1 MPLKEERCEYHP
13 HEYQTYSTEFI
24 LTHKAAGLFLEPG
37 LGKTVIALTAVWRL
51 LYDYFD
57 ATKVLVIA
65 PLRVARDTW
74 GRECEKWTHLNGLT
88 ISKVLGSEKE
98 RKMALYRKADIYVIN
113 RENVEWLVKTKEW
126 DFDTVIIDELS
137 SFKSPS
143 AKRFRA
149 LKKVRHKIKRIVGLT
164 GTPAPNGLLDI
175 WSQIYLLDGGERLGR
190 TFSGYRSRYFH
201 PQKYINGGIPTDYT
215 INEDAE
221 EKIYEKISDFC
232 ISMKAL
238 EYLQMPDIILNKVD
252 VELSEKEMKLYRQ
265 MERDLLL
272 PLEDSDVD
280 AANAAVLS
288 NKLLQ
293 MSGGAVYDEFGD
305 VKLIH
310 DRKLEALEDLIEAA
324 NGKPVLIYY
333 AFKHERDRIKKQ
345 FNAGDINT
353 SEDIAKWNRGE
364 MNVVLCHPASA
375 GHGLNLQ
382 EGGCTIIWFGLTWSL
397 ELYQQA
403 NARLWRQGQKQ
414 TVVIHHIL
422 TKDTIDH
429 RVMAAIDNK
438 DTSQSALIEAVR
450 ARLVANNN
458 ETEGRTHGSEFIQ
471 PRRIPGSN
479 GL

>member
-1 MPLKEERCEYHP
+1 MPLSAKKSEYHP
-13 HEYQTYSTEFI
+13 HEYQVYTTDFI
-24 LTHKAAGLFLEPG
+24 LNHTAAGIFLDMG
-37 LGKTVIALTAVWRL
+37 LGKSVIALTAVMEL
-51 LYDYFD
+51 LHDRFD
-57 ATKVLVIA
+57 VSKVLVIA
-65 PLRVARDTW
+65 PLRVANTTW
-74 GRECEKWTHLNGLT
+74 LDEVLKWEHLRGL
-88 ISKVLGSEKE
+88 IVSKVLGSKKD
-98 RKMALYRKADIYVIN
+98 RTMALYKKADVYTIN
-113 RENVEWLVKTKEW
+113 RENVPWLVEFYKNCW
-126 DFDTVIIDELS
+126 PFDMVIIDELS

-201 PQKYINGGIPTDYT
+201 PQKYINGGIPTDYCL
-215 INEDAE
+215 NEGAE
-221 EKIYEKISDFC
+221 EKIYSLISDFC

-238 EYLQMPDIILNKVD
+238 EYLQMPDIIFNKVE
-252 VELSEKEMKLYRQ
+252 VELSEKEMKLYLQ
-265 MERDLLL
+265 LERDLLL

-280 AANAAVLS
+280 AVNAAVLV

-305 VKLIH
+305 VQHIHNKKL
-310 DRKLEALEDLIEAA
+310 DALEDLIEAA

-333 AFKHERDRIKKQ
+333 AFKHERERIKKQ
-345 FNAGDINT
+345 FDTGEINT
-353 SEDIAKWNRGE
+353 SEDIVKWNRGE
-364 MNVVLCHPASA
+364 MKLALCHPAST

-382 EGGCTIIWFGLTWSL
+382 EGGYTIIWFGLTWSL

-422 TKDTIDH
+422 TKYTIDH
-429 RVMAAIDNK
+429 RVMTALADK
-438 DTSQSALIEAVR
+438 DTGQRALIEAVR
-450 ARLVANNN
+450 ASLQTNQK
-458 ETEGRTHGSEFIQ
+458 ETEEA
-471 PRRIPGSN
+471 
-479 GL
+479 

>member
-1 MPLKEERCEYHP
+1 MTLKS
-13 HEYQTYSTEFI
+13 EYQPHPYQDYSTDFI
-24 LTHKAAGLFLEPG
+24 LQHKEAGLFLEPG
-37 LGKTVIALTAVWRL
+37 LGKTVISLTAIWML

-74 GRECEKWTHLNGLT
+74 SRECEKWAHLNGLV

-98 RKMALYRKADIYVIN
+98 RKMALYKRADVYVIN

-137 SFKSPS
+137 SFKSPA
-143 AKRFRA
+143 AKRFKA

-201 PQKYINGGIPTDYT
+201 PQKYINGGIPADYT
-215 INEDAE
+215 LNENAE
-221 EKIYEKISDFC
+221 EKIYEKISDIC

-238 EYLQMPDIILNKVD
+238 EYLEMPDCIFNKVE
-252 VELSEKEMKLYRQ
+252 VELSEKEMKLYRKL
-265 MERDLLL
+265 ERDLLL

-293 MSGGAVYDEFGD
+293 MAGGAVYDEFSD
-305 VKLIH
+305 VQRIH
-310 DRKLEALEDLIEAA
+310 GRKLDALEDLVEAA
-324 NGKPVLIYY
+324 NGKPVLVYY
-333 AFKHERDRIKKQ
+333 SFKHDKDRIQ
-345 FNAGDINT
+345 ERFDAGEINT
-353 SEDIAKWNRGE
+353 SEDIAKWNAGQ
-364 MNVVLCHPASA
+364 MQMALCHPASA

-382 EGGCTIIWFGLTWSL
+382 DGGCTIIWFGLTWSL

-414 TVVIHHIL
+414 TVVIHHIIA
-422 TKDTIDH
+422 KDTIDE
-429 RVMAAIDNK
+429 RVMYALEEK
-438 DTSQSALIEAVR
+438 DTSQAALIAAVK
-450 ARLVANNN
+450 ARMNQYKEGTEN
-458 ETEGRTHGSEFIQ
+458 ESE
-471 PRRIPGSN
+471 SV
-479 GL
+479 

>member
-1 MPLKEERCEYHP
+1 MPLKEEKIKYNP
-13 HEYQTYSTEFI
+13 HNYQAYSTDFI
-24 LTHKAAGLFLEPG
+24 INHKAAGLFLEQG
-37 LGKTVIALTAVWRL
+37 LGKTVITLTAIWIL

-74 GRECEKWTHLNGLT
+74 SRECEKWEHLRGLS
-88 ISKVLGSEKE
+88 ISKVLGSERE
-98 RKMALYRKADIYVIN
+98 RKMALYQKADIYVIN
-113 RENVEWLVKTKEW
+113 RENVEWLIKNKEW

-143 AKRFRA
+143 SKRFRA

-190 TFSGYRSRYFH
+190 TYSGYRSRYFH
-201 PQKYINGGIPTDYT
+201 PQKYVNGGIPTDYQ

-221 EKIYEKISDFC
+221 EKIYEKISDIC

-238 EYLQMPDIILNKVD
+238 EYLKMPECIFNKVPI
-252 VELSEKEMKLYRQ
+252 ELDEKEMKLYRQ
-265 MERDLLL
+265 LERDLLL
-272 PLEDSDVD
+272 PLDDSEVD
-280 AANAAVLS
+280 AVNAAVLS

-293 MSGGAVYDEFGD
+293 MAGGAVYDEFGD
-305 VKLIH
+305 VKTIH
-310 DRKLEALEDLIEAA
+310 DKKLDVLEDLIEAA
-324 NGKPVLIYY
+324 NGKPVLVYY
-333 AFKHERDRIKKQ
+333 GFKHERDRIKNR
-345 FNAGDINT
+345 FDVGEINT

-364 MNVVLCHPASA
+364 MQIALCHPAST

-382 EGGCTIIWFGLTWSL
+382 DGGCTIIWFSMTWSL

-414 TVVIHHIL
+414 TVVIHHIIA
-422 TKDTIDH
+422 KNTIDE
-429 RVMAAIDNK
+429 RVMIALENK
-438 DTSQSALIEAVR
+438 DTSQAALIEAVR
-450 ARLVANNN
+450 AQ
-458 ETEGRTHGSEFIQ
+458 IQ
-471 PRRIPGSN
+471 KQREE
-479 GL
+479 

>member
-1 MPLKEERCEYHP
+1 MPLKEEKIKYNP
-13 HEYQTYSTEFI
+13 HNYQAYSTDFI
-24 LTHKAAGLFLEPG
+24 INHKAAGLFLEQG
-37 LGKTVIALTAVWRL
+37 LGKTVITLTAIWIL

-74 GRECEKWTHLNGLT
+74 SRECEKWEHLRGLS

-98 RKMALYRKADIYVIN
+98 RKMALYQKADIYVIN
-113 RENVEWLVKTKEW
+113 RENVEWLIKNKEW

-143 AKRFRA
+143 SKRFRA

-190 TFSGYRSRYFH
+190 TYSGYRSRYFH
-201 PQKYINGGIPTDYT
+201 PQKYINGGIPTDYQ

-221 EKIYEKISDFC
+221 EKIYEKISDIC

-238 EYLQMPDIILNKVD
+238 EYLKMPECIFNKVPI
-252 VELSEKEMKLYRQ
+252 ELDEKEMKLYRQ
-265 MERDLLL
+265 LERDLLL
-272 PLEDSDVD
+272 PLDDSEVD
-280 AANAAVLS
+280 AVNAAVLS

-293 MSGGAVYDEFGD
+293 MAGGAVYDEFGD
-305 VKLIH
+305 VKTIH
-310 DRKLEALEDLIEAA
+310 DKKLDALEDLIEAA
-324 NGKPVLIYY
+324 NGKPVLVYY
-333 AFKHERDRIKKQ
+333 GFKHERDRIKNR
-345 FNAGDINT
+345 FDVGEINT

-364 MNVVLCHPASA
+364 MQIALCHPAST

-382 EGGCTIIWFGLTWSL
+382 DGGCTIIWFSMTWSL

-414 TVVIHHIL
+414 TVVIHHIIA
-422 TKDTIDH
+422 KNTIDE
-429 RVMAAIDNK
+429 RVMIALENK
-438 DTSQSALIEAVR
+438 DTSQAALIEAVR
-450 ARLVANNN
+450 AQ
-458 ETEGRTHGSEFIQ
+458 IQ
-471 PRRIPGSN
+471 KQREE
-479 GL
+479 

>member
-1 MPLKEERCEYHP
+1 MPLKEEKIKYNP
-13 HEYQTYSTEFI
+13 HNYQAYSTDFI
-24 LTHKAAGLFLEPG
+24 INHKAAGLFLEQG
-37 LGKTVIALTAVWRL
+37 LGKTVITLTAIWIL

-74 GRECEKWTHLNGLT
+74 SRECEKWEHLRGLS
-88 ISKVLGSEKE
+88 ISKVLGSERE
-98 RKMALYRKADIYVIN
+98 RKMALYQKADIYVIN
-113 RENVEWLVKTKEW
+113 RENVEWLIKNKEW

-143 AKRFRA
+143 SKRFRA

-190 TFSGYRSRYFH
+190 TYSGYRSRYFH
-201 PQKYINGGIPTDYT
+201 PQKYVNGGIPTDYQ

-221 EKIYEKISDFC
+221 EKIYERISDIC

-238 EYLQMPDIILNKVD
+238 EYLKMPECIFNKVPI
-252 VELSEKEMKLYRQ
+252 ELDEKEMKLYRQ
-265 MERDLLL
+265 LERDLLL
-272 PLEDSDVD
+272 PLDDSEVD
-280 AANAAVLS
+280 AVNAAVLS

-293 MSGGAVYDEFGD
+293 MAGGAVYDEFGD
-305 VKLIH
+305 VKTIH
-310 DRKLEALEDLIEAA
+310 DKKLDALEDLIEAA
-324 NGKPVLIYY
+324 NGKPVLVYY
-333 AFKHERDRIKKQ
+333 GFKHERDRIKNR
-345 FNAGDINT
+345 FDVGEINT

-364 MNVVLCHPASA
+364 MQIALCHPAST

-382 EGGCTIIWFGLTWSL
+382 DGGCTIIWFSMTWSL

-414 TVVIHHIL
+414 TVVIHHIIA
-422 TKDTIDH
+422 KNTIDE
-429 RVMAAIDNK
+429 RVMIALENK
-438 DTSQSALIEAVR
+438 DTSQAALIEAVR
-450 ARLVANNN
+450 AQ
-458 ETEGRTHGSEFIQ
+458 IQ
-471 PRRIPGSN
+471 KQREE
-479 GL
+479 

>member
-1 MPLKEERCEYHP
+1 MPLKEEKIKYNP
-13 HEYQTYSTEFI
+13 HNYQAYSTDFI
-24 LTHKAAGLFLEPG
+24 INHKAAGLFLEQG
-37 LGKTVIALTAVWRL
+37 LGKTVITLTAIWIL

-74 GRECEKWTHLNGLT
+74 SRECEKWEHLRGLS
-88 ISKVLGSEKE
+88 ISKVLGSERE
-98 RKMALYRKADIYVIN
+98 RKMALYQKADIYVIN
-113 RENVEWLVKTKEW
+113 RENVEWLIKNKEW

-143 AKRFRA
+143 SKRFRA

-190 TFSGYRSRYFH
+190 TYSGYRSRYFH
-201 PQKYINGGIPTDYT
+201 PQKYVNGGIPTDYQ

-221 EKIYEKISDFC
+221 EKIYEKISDIC

-238 EYLQMPDIILNKVD
+238 EYLKMPECIFNKVPI
-252 VELSEKEMKLYRQ
+252 ELDEKEMKLYRQ
-265 MERDLLL
+265 IERDLLL
-272 PLEDSDVD
+272 PLDDSEVD
-280 AANAAVLS
+280 AVNAAVLS

-293 MSGGAVYDEFGD
+293 MAGGAVYDEFGD
-305 VKLIH
+305 VKTIH
-310 DRKLEALEDLIEAA
+310 DKKLDALEDLIEAA
-324 NGKPVLIYY
+324 NGKPVLVYY
-333 AFKHERDRIKKQ
+333 GFKHERDRIKNR
-345 FNAGDINT
+345 FDVGEINT

-364 MNVVLCHPASA
+364 MQIALCHPAST

-382 EGGCTIIWFGLTWSL
+382 DGGCTIIWFSMTWSL

-414 TVVIHHIL
+414 TVVIHHIIA
-422 TKDTIDH
+422 KNTIDE
-429 RVMAAIDNK
+429 RVMIALENK
-438 DTSQSALIEAVR
+438 DTSQAALIEAVR
-450 ARLVANNN
+450 AQ
-458 ETEGRTHGSEFIQ
+458 IQ
-471 PRRIPGSN
+471 KQREE
-479 GL
+479 